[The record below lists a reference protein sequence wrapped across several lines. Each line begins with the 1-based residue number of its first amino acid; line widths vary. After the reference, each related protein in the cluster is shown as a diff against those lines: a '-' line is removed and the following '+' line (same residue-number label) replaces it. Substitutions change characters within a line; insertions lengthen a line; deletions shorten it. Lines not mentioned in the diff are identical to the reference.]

1 MGGLGGLGAGGGGDG
16 DGGGGDGDGGG
27 DGGGGGGGEGTT
39 HGLLQGHPPHLFSAS
54 GVNGC

>member
-16 DGGGGDGDGGG
+16 DGGGGDG

-54 GVNGC
+54 GVNSC